1 MKYADFQFMA
11 TAAFHALCEGQPTA
25 MPDLLLPAKHN
36 ERVRKAVAMYL
47 LTDQDEFKK
56 LVRSAREDDFAH
68 QLLVD
73 LHAAFNLLSYD
84 VASDVRARFFNRR
97 EVMLIVARKHP
108 SDMAQEMSKYFTSLM
123 RDYQLRNNQS
133 AELNRLVQTRFDA
146 IPSTSFSK
154 RVKVR

>member
-1 MKYADFQFMA
+1 MNYADFQFMA
-11 TAAFHALCEGQPTA
+11 TAAYHALCDGQPTT
-25 MPDLLLPAKHN
+25 MPEVLLPAKNN

-47 LTDQDEFKK
+47 LTDQIGFKK

-73 LHAAFNLLSYD
+73 LHAALNILSYD

-97 EVMLIVARKHP
+97 EVMLIVKRRHP
-108 SDMAQEMSKYFTSLM
+108 SDMAQEMAKYFTSFV
-123 RDYQLRNNQS
+123 REYQLKNNQS
-133 AELNRLVQTRFDA
+133 DELNEAVQTRMDA
-146 IPSTSFSK
+146 IQSTRFSK